1 MIRGTTQLHTFFM
14 PFDVSNVQD
23 IYITYSQNDQE
34 VVEKNITEVNF
45 DYQKKAINVELS
57 QYDTLLFHP
66 YTVPGSDIVSIQ
78 IRLTTRDGRVMASHV
93 MRTRIYDVLKQGVI

>member
-14 PFDVSNVQD
+14 PFDLSNIRD
-23 IYITYSQNDQE
+23 IYVTYEQNKQE
-34 VVEKNITEVNF
+34 IVEKNITDVQF
-45 DYQKKAINVELS
+45 DYQKKAINVELN

-78 IRLTTRDGRVMASHV
+78 IRLTTIDGRVMASHV
-93 MRTRIYDVLKQGVI
+93 MRTRVYDIIKQGVI